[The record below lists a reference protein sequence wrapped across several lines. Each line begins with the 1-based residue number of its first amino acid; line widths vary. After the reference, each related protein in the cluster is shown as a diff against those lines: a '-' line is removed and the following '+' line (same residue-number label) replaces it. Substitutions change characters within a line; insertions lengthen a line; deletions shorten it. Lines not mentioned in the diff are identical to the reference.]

1 MLAHSSYQSFVVES
15 IIHLTDLSTLTQSI
29 NANVTSSMS
38 RIRSI
43 VHPLQTR
50 KFKVIIVKVI
60 DFWKGNYL
68 QQNLQK
74 LHTCIF
80 LFVKIYD

>member
-38 RIRSI
+38 RMRSI

-68 QQNLQK
+68 QQNFQK
-74 LHTCIF
+74 DAYVYFSFMKKL
-80 LFVKIYD
+80 

>member
-38 RIRSI
+38 RMRSI
-43 VHPLQTR
+43 VHQLQTR

-68 QQNLQK
+68 QQNFQK
-74 LHTCIF
+74 DACVYFSFIENL
-80 LFVKIYD
+80 

>member
-38 RIRSI
+38 RMRSI

-68 QQNLQK
+68 QQNFQK
-74 LHTCIF
+74 DAYVYFSFMKNL
-80 LFVKIYD
+80 